1 VGDNDPE
8 NRLLRNFRIPNRFNS
23 NTNKFLII
31 MFYGILVNSK
41 VADNFIRFPES
52 TRRLN
57 SEFICKIYAQNT
69 ELDRN

>member
-8 NRLLRNFRIPNRFNS
+8 NRLVRNFRIPNRFNS

-31 MFYGILVNSK
+31 MFSRILVNTK

-52 TRRLN
+52 IRRLN
-57 SEFICKIYAQNT
+57 SEFICEIYAQNT